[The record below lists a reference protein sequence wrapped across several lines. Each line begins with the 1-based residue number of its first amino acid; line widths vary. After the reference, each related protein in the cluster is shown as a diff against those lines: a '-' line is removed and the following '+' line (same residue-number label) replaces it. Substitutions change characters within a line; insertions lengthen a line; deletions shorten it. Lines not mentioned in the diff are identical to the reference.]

1 MSRNLV
7 NGDSLKKYHIGINTP
22 NISEEL
28 INENVTSFKVGTSN
42 VNGVDLTN
50 QMEQSL
56 VTLDNI
62 EGRSVREDVDDDYTK
77 IINCITLGDLE
88 LKSLPNG
95 TKDTYSNGV
104 YTKKI
109 NRVYFKDLN
118 WSHFSDGATGT
129 KTTIYKANIPNMTT
143 CGDANSNNYNFIC
156 SRYDLVSANTQW
168 VVDDE
173 YMSMYPSNKGVYLR
187 ISKASI
193 PNASDINQYL
203 GFHYIDYELENP
215 IEEVRELNFLCKPND
230 IIDTKSPIPFT
241 CSHTVQLNTK
251 AQVEET
257 QKQIVKSNKSIWQK
271 FKELTEKFKEFTD
284 VEMKLEEH
292 GYIKFPTAFGGLILQ
307 WGSFHIVGT
316 NDVNWFGQDVMF
328 PKPMSKLFTIQCSV
342 DSLRTW
348 DASKGV
354 KAFVERENTS
364 TIGTKFITYVPDN
377 TSTTLRWF
385 VIGR

>member
-1 MSRNLV
+1 MSKNLV
-7 NGDSLKKYHIGINTP
+7 NGDSLKKYHIGVNTP

-42 VNGVDLTN
+42 VTNVDLSN

-104 YTKKI
+104 HTKKI

-129 KTTIYKANIPNMTT
+129 KTTIYKADIPNMTT
-143 CGDANSNNYNFIC
+143 CGDASSNDYNFIC

-168 VVDDE
+168 VTDDE
-173 YMSMYPSNKGVYLR
+173 YMSMCPLNKGVYLR
-187 ISKASI
+187 VGKASI
-193 PNASDINQYL
+193 PNASAINEFL

-215 IEEVRELNFLCKPND
+215 IEEMRELNFLCNSGD
-230 IIDTKSPIPFT
+230 IIGAKNSVPFT

-251 AQVEET
+251 AQVEEA

-271 FKELTEKFKEFTD
+271 FKELTD
-284 VEMKLEEH
+284 VKMKLENT
-292 GYIKFPTAFGGLILQ
+292 GYIKLPTALGGLILQ
-307 WGSFHIVGT
+307 WGIISPTLSNYGSDTYIDFPVHFSNKVFNIQTSCSGKAPGFAQEVFVSAYNTNNYGT
-316 NDVNWFGQDVMF
+316 RILVKDKQHESPTIYVSWF
-328 PKPMSKLFTIQCSV
+328 
-342 DSLRTW
+342 
-348 DASKGV
+348 A
-354 KAFVERENTS
+354 
-364 TIGTKFITYVPDN
+364 IGK
-377 TSTTLRWF
+377 
-385 VIGR
+385 